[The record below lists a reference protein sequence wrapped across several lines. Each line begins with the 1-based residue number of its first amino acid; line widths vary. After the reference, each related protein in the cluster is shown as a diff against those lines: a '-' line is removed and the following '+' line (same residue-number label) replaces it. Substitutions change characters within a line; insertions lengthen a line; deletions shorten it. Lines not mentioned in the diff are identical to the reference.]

1 MLTAQTYRFTLFCF
15 FSNHHFSRVFSNIF
29 IFCIFV
35 SVLFKLNQSIFFDIV
50 LVFCFLEAITTVSNV
65 F

>member
-15 FSNHHFSRVFSNIF
+15 FSNHFSRVFSNIF